1 MTAPAARRRIAISW
15 ITAPNLTR
23 PTHAFGV
30 IRRRHSRTPRSTMAE
45 QRSLPRATLGA
56 LGVVY
61 GDIGTSPLYALKEAT
76 AAAGGST
83 DPAAVLGVLSLIFW
97 SLLVVIT
104 LKYIVLILRADN
116 EGEGGILSL
125 LALVQQKA
133 GTASVW
139 AKRLIALAALGT
151 ALFYCDALI
160 TPAISVLS
168 AVEGLELLDPVFSG
182 TVLPITLGILVAL
195 FAIQRRGTARV
206 GRMFGPIMVV
216 WFGTLGV
223 LGTQAILRAPDVL
236 SALSPG
242 FAIALL
248 ATHPGVALAIMGAV
262 FLVLTGGEALY
273 ADMGHFGKGPVRL
286 AWFTVVWPGLL
297 LNYFGQGALL
307 LTTDGPV
314 ANPFFSLASPGLLPV
329 LVVLA
334 TAATIIASQA
344 TISGAFSVTRQAVQ
358 LDLLPRV
365 EIRQTSADERGQI
378 YVPAANAVMLLAVVG
393 FVLAFGS
400 SSALSAAYGA
410 SVIGTML
417 ITTLLGAVVAR
428 TAWEWSTPRI
438 AIVFG
443 LFLLIDFAF
452 LVGNA
457 TKIANGGWV
466 PLVLAAL
473 MFAGFITW
481 RDGRAKL
488 RHELRKRAVP
498 WAELPQLLASTTRV
512 PGTAVFLVSQ
522 SGFVPTAL
530 LRNLEHNHVCHEH
543 IVILHLEFL
552 RVPRQD
558 RAARAWT
565 EELMP
570 NVHAVHARFG
580 FMETPD
586 VSEALRGA
594 RQRGLRLD
602 DVNCTYFLGWH
613 LVRARPRPGPAGVKA
628 QVFAYLQRRSAQ
640 AAEFFRM
647 PTKRVVVLATEIDI

>member
-1 MTAPAARRRIAISW
+1 
-15 ITAPNLTR
+15 
-23 PTHAFGV
+23 
-30 IRRRHSRTPRSTMAE
+30 
-45 QRSLPRATLGA
+45 LPRATLGA
-56 LGVVY
+56 LGIVY

-116 EGEGGILSL
+116 AGEGGILSL
-125 LALVQQKA
+125 LALVQQKL

-139 AKRLIALAALGT
+139 ATRMVALAALGT

-182 TVLPITLGILVAL
+182 AVLPITLGILVAL
-195 FAIQRRGTARV
+195 FAIQHRGTARV
-206 GRMFGPIMVV
+206 GGMFGPIMVV
-216 WFGTLGV
+216 WFGTLAV

-236 SALSPG
+236 SALYPG
-242 FAIALL
+242 HAIALL
-248 ATHPGVALAIMGAV
+248 ATHPAVALTILGAV

-286 AWFTVVWPGLL
+286 AWFTLVWPALL

-307 LTTDGPV
+307 LTTEVPV
-314 ANPFFSLASPGLLPV
+314 ANPFFALASPGLLPV

-365 EIRQTSADERGQI
+365 AIRQTSADERGQI
-378 YVPAANAVMLLAVVG
+378 YVPAANAIMFLAVVG

-428 TAWEWSTPRI
+428 TAWGWSTPRI
-438 AIVFG
+438 AILFG
-443 LFLLIDFAF
+443 LFLLVDLAF
-452 LVGNA
+452 LLGNA
-457 TKIANGGWV
+457 TKIASGGWV
-466 PLVLAAL
+466 PLALAAL

-488 RHELRKRAVP
+488 RQALRERAVP
-498 WAELPQLLASTTRV
+498 WTALPSLLAQATRV

-522 SGFVPTAL
+522 SGFVPTAM
-530 LRNLEHNHVCHEH
+530 LRNLEHNHVCHER
-543 IVILHLEFL
+543 IVILHLEIL
-552 RVPRQD
+552 RTPRQD
-558 RAARAWT
+558 RAARAWI
-565 EELMP
+565 EELTP
-570 NVHAVHARFG
+570 EVHAVHARFG

-594 RQRGLRLD
+594 RQRGLRID
-602 DVNCTYFLGWH
+602 DVDCTYFLGWH
-613 LVRARPRPGPAGVKA
+613 LVRALPRSGVAGLKA
-628 QVFAYLQRRSAQ
+628 QAFAYLQRRSAQ